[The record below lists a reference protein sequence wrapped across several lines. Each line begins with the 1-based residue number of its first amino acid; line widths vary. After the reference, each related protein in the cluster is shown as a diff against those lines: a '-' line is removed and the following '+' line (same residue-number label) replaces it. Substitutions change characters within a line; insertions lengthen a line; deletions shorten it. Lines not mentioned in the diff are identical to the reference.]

1 MFEWMIS
8 NLMGVKF
15 FLLFLVLKLGIILI
29 YVLFF
34 DYVYI

>member
-15 FLLFLVLKLGIILI
+15 FLLFLVLKLGIII